1 MARTMSAVSSV
12 ERSTPVTSAPSAAP
26 DGVTLTVC
34 RSSTTAMDLGPVQW
48 IDAVEHREQRR
59 PAAAV
64 VGPAIELAGGVLGQI
79 GRQLDQL
86 GTHRH
91 CGDLHLAALFQVDH
105 GEESALNR
113 RAACQQ
119 AMVAQDQRVVL
130 AEVARQPRALVELK
144 GAALVIVVAEA
155 IVEAHRLVGNRQQ

>member
-1 MARTMSAVSSV
+1 MAPTTSGVSSL
-12 ERSTPVTSAPSAAP
+12 ERSTPVISAPSAAP
-26 DGVTLTVC
+26 DGMALTVC
-34 RSSTTAMDLGPVQW
+34 RSSTAVMDLGPIRW

-59 PAAAV
+59 PATAV
-64 VGPAIELAGGVLGQI
+64 VGPAIELAGGVLSQI

-113 RAACQQ
+113 RAAWQQ
-119 AMVAQDQRVVL
+119 AMVAEDQRCVL
-130 AEVARQPRALVELK
+130 AD
-144 GAALVIVVAEA
+144 GD
-155 IVEAHRLVGNRQQ
+155 